1 MTGCHDDDMMTWHD
15 DKMMPWWE
23 DNKMTRRQGEMIT
36 SWQDN
41 KRARWQDKENN
52 SSYSYFLTDMNELTP
67 HVCAFEVGARGFNI
81 TKDNNNTTQIL
92 KKKKHQIQTISPK
105 HLCAGSECQLL
116 PVHLQEGSCMEWPT
130 TPLCTVHHPVIRTFS
145 TVVRCSA
152 KRGLLGSEPAP
163 FYCDNNIV

>member
-1 MTGCHDDDMMTWHD
+1 MTRWQGDKMTGCHDDDMMTWHD
-15 DKMMPWWE
+15 DKMITWWE

-92 KKKKHQIQTISPK
+92 KEKKTSNSNNFSKTSLRRQWMPTSICLSVGRPNINPCEMQRYARATGVWAAPLLQWQQT
-105 HLCAGSECQLL
+105 LL
-116 PVHLQEGSCMEWPT
+116 YH
-130 TPLCTVHHPVIRTFS
+130 
-145 TVVRCSA
+145 
-152 KRGLLGSEPAP
+152 
-163 FYCDNNIV
+163 